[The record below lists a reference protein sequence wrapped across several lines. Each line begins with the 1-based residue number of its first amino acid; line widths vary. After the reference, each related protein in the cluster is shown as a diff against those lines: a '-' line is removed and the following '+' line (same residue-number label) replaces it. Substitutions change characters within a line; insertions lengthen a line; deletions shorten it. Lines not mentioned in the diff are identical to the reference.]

1 MRVGIDARL
10 YGPKNRGLGRYVQQ
24 LITYLEKVDQSNQY
38 FIFLTKKNFDD
49 YRPTNSNFTKVLAD
63 VRWYTLKEQ
72 IVMPKII
79 KKLKLDLMH
88 FPHFNVPIKCPVKYI
103 VTIHDLII
111 HHFPD
116 SRATTLN
123 PILYKIKLGAY
134 KFVIKQAI
142 LKSQKII
149 AVSEF
154 TKQDILQHYKV
165 KADKI
170 KVVYQGLNQK
180 DLNITQK
187 QTDQALKKYHIKQ
200 PYLLYVGAAYPHKNL
215 EMLIR
220 AFEKIS
226 AKYQNLNLVLVG
238 QQDYFYQRLKKYI
251 QTDFPKL
258 KDKIV
263 LTGFVEDS
271 DLKNLYKAGLAYVFP
286 SLFEGFGLPPLE
298 AMQYDLPVASS
309 QASCLLEVL
318 QKAVVYFDTCK
329 KNDII
334 KQLNKLI
341 KNADLRQ
348 QLRIKGQSLL
358 SRYNWQRAAQET
370 IETYNSINNA
380 S

>member
-24 LITYLEKVDQSNQY
+24 LITHLEKVDQNNQY
-38 FIFLTKKNFDD
+38 FIFLTKKNFDE
-49 YRPTNSNFTKVLAD
+49 YQPTNSNFTKVLAD

-88 FPHFNVPIKCPVKYI
+88 FPHFNVPINCPVKFI

-123 PILYKIKLGAY
+123 PILYKIKLEAY

-142 LKSQKII
+142 LKSQKIV

-154 TKQDILQHYKV
+154 TKKDILQHYKV

-180 DLNITQK
+180 NLNINQS
-187 QTDQALKKYHIKQ
+187 QIDEILKKYKIQ
-200 PYLLYVGAAYPHKNL
+200 TPYLLYVGAAYPHKNL
-215 EMLIR
+215 EILIK
-220 AFEKIS
+220 AFDKIS
-226 AKYQNLNLVLVG
+226 AKHQNLNLVLVG
-238 QQDYFYQRLKKYI
+238 QKDYFYQRLQKYI
-251 QTDFPKL
+251 QIDFPKL
-258 KDKIV
+258 KNKIIF
-263 LTGFVEDS
+263 TGFVSDS
-271 DLKNLYKAGLAYVFP
+271 ELSCLYKAGLIYVFP

-309 QASCLLEVL
+309 QASCLPEVL
-318 QKAVVYFDTCK
+318 KDAVIYFDPVE

-334 KQLNKLI
+334 KQLDILI
-341 KNADLRQ
+341 QDADLQRQ
-348 QLRIKGQSLL
+348 LKINGQKLL
-358 SRYNWQRAAQET
+358 SQYNWLKATQQIVE
-370 IETYNSINNA
+370 IYNSINNA